1 MCNGLFPS
9 KHNRIKAGLEDP
21 LSNYCLNESSKGDV
35 FFSFWS
41 PQLGSQILQCLSN
54 FRNQLIGLGCV
65 GHPVKDCFEWG
76 SNRNKLQ
83 FDNQEMY
90 K

>member
-1 MCNGLFPS
+1 M
-9 KHNRIKAGLEDP
+9 
-21 LSNYCLNESSKGDV
+21 
-35 FFSFWS
+35 
-41 PQLGSQILQCLSN
+41 
-54 FRNQLIGLGCV
+54 NQLIGLGCV

-83 FDNQEMY
+83 FDNQDMY